1 MYLIN
6 KDETE
11 HTGQV
16 EDYFTLISLTQYFSS
31 YCQHLF
37 WFISFFISTHIVVE
51 LKCCLILCALHNI
64 N

>member
-16 EDYFTLISLTQYFSS
+16 GEQLLEYQELINKTDSKIKIIQT
-31 YCQHLF
+31 CQ
-37 WFISFFISTHIVVE
+37 
-51 LKCCLILCALHNI
+51 N
-64 N
+64 

>member
-16 EDYFTLISLTQYFSS
+16 EDYFTLISLTQSIF
-31 YCQHLF
+31 LLLL
-37 WFISFFISTHIVVE
+37 STP
-51 LKCCLILCALHNI
+51 ILVY
-64 N
+64 

>member
-16 EDYFTLISLTQYFSS
+16 EDYFTLISLTHSIF
-31 YCQHLF
+31 LLLL
-37 WFISFFISTHIVVE
+37 STPNLVY
-51 LKCCLILCALHNI
+51 
-64 N
+64 

>member
-16 EDYFTLISLTQYFSS
+16 EYYFP
-31 YCQHLF
+31 
-37 WFISFFISTHIVVE
+37 FIHCNIVQW
-51 LKCCLILCALHNI
+51 
-64 N
+64 

>member
-16 EDYFTLISLTQYFSS
+16 EDYFTLISLTHSIF
-31 YCQHLF
+31 LLLL
-37 WFISFFISTHIVVE
+37 STP
-51 LKCCLILCALHNI
+51 ILVY
-64 N
+64 

>member
-16 EDYFTLISLTQYFSS
+16 EDYFTLISLTHSIFLLLLSTP
-31 YCQHLF
+31 
-37 WFISFFISTHIVVE
+37 IIRFFISTHIVVE
-51 LKCCLILCALHNI
+51 LKCCLILCGLHNI

>member
-16 EDYFTLISLTQYFSS
+16 EDYFALISLTHSIFLLLLSTPILVY
-31 YCQHLF
+31 
-37 WFISFFISTHIVVE
+37 SFFHIYPYCGGIKV
-51 LKCCLILCALHNI
+51 LFDTLWFT
-64 N
+64 